1 MNELDR
7 ITTQDF
13 THNTSLPA
21 MLTANKLAPVAP
33 EYETCGI
40 MATISLLIINPNSTT
55 SMTDAL
61 KPLVTGLRYPN
72 TQYHFF
78 TASSGPKSIN
88 DDADASESERHCL
101 PYLLPLLD
109 HHDGFLVACYSN
121 HPLTWT
127 LRNYTRKPIV
137 QISTASVTTALQL
150 ISRHQTFGIVS
161 TGDVWE
167 SLLTNA
173 VHEFIGVPAEKSN
186 GLNRTSPF
194 AGVETT
200 GLNATDLHNAPAVEV
215 RRRIKEATKRLLDR
229 NHHGDV
235 RVICLGCAG
244 MTGME
249 EVVREACTEKLGDTD
264 GSLVRVVDGVKAGV
278 GILQSLVRG
287 GF

>member
-1 MNELDR
+1 
-7 ITTQDF
+7 
-13 THNTSLPA
+13 
-21 MLTANKLAPVAP
+21 
-33 EYETCGI
+33 

-61 KPLVTGLRYPN
+61 KPLVTGLGYSN

-78 TASSGPKSIN
+78 TAPSGPKSIN
-88 DDADASESERHCL
+88 DDKDASESERHCL
-101 PYLLPLLD
+101 PYLLPLLN

-121 HPLTWT
+121 HPLAWT
-127 LRNYTRKPIV
+127 LGNYTRKPIV

-167 SLLTNA
+167 GLLTNA
-173 VHEFIGVPAEKSN
+173 VHEFIGVPAEKRSN
-186 GLNRTSPF
+186 DFNRTSPF

-200 GLNATDLHNAPAVEV
+200 GLNATDLHNAPAVDV
-215 RRRIKEATKRLLDR
+215 HRRIKEATKRLLDR
-229 NHHGDV
+229 NYHGDV

-244 MTGME
+244 MAGME
-249 EVVREACTEKLGDTD
+249 EIVQEACIEKLGDTD
-264 GSLVRVVDGVKAGV
+264 GRSFVKVVDGVKAGV
-278 GILQSLVRG
+278 GVLQSLVRG